1 MKSEKLEN
9 KFEDLKENI
18 NEASKTSDEEVKEI
32 NNNPEKDPIKD
43 LEEKV
48 EELNDKLLRSLAES
62 QNLRKIH
69 DKEKEDLIKYSSSNF
84 AREVLNIADNL
95 ERAFDLLK
103 NNTEFNNDKF
113 KDVKVGIELIEKE
126 LINSFERNGIKS
138 LESVGKKFD
147 PNYHQAL
154 NEVESDKEEG
164 TIVNE
169 IQKGYV
175 LYDRLLRPAMVSISK
190 KKKDSTK

>member
-1 MKSEKLEN
+1 MKNENLEN
-9 KFEDLKENI
+9 KSEDLKENI
-18 NEASKTSDEEVKEI
+18 NETSKTSDEEVKEI
-32 NNNPEKDPIKD
+32 NNNSEKDPIKD

-103 NNTEFNNDKF
+103 NNPEFNSDKF
-113 KDVKVGIELIEKE
+113 KDVKIGIELIEKE

-138 LESVGKKFD
+138 IESVGKKFD

-169 IQKGYV
+169 IQKGYM

-190 KKKDSTK
+190 KKKESAK

>member
-1 MKSEKLEN
+1 MSK
-9 KFEDLKENI
+9 DLKENI
-18 NEASKTSDEEVKEI
+18 NETSETSNEEVKEL
-32 NNNPEKDPIKD
+32 NNNSEKNPIKD

-48 EELNDKLLRSLAES
+48 EELNDKLLRSLAEN

-95 ERAFDLLK
+95 ERAFELLK
-103 NNTEFNNDKF
+103 NNPEFNNDKF

-138 LESVGKKFD
+138 IDSVGKKFD

-154 NEVESDKEEG
+154 NEVESDIEEG
-164 TIVNE
+164 TIIIEV
-169 IQKGYV
+169 QKGYM

-190 KKKDSTK
+190 KKKDSAK

>member
-1 MKSEKLEN
+1 MKSENLEN
-9 KFEDLKENI
+9 MSENLKENI
-18 NEASKTSDEEVKEI
+18 NVSSQTSNEEVKEL
-32 NNNPEKDPIKD
+32 NNNSEKDPIKD

-48 EELNDKLLRSLAES
+48 NELNDKLLRSLAET

-95 ERAFDLLK
+95 ERAFDLFK
-103 NNTEFNNDKF
+103 NNPEFNSDKF
-113 KDVKVGIELIEKE
+113 KDVKIGIELIEKE
-126 LINSFERNGIKS
+126 LINSFERNGGKS
-138 LESVGKKFD
+138 IESMGKKFD

-175 LYDRLLRPAMVSISK
+175 LYNRLLRPAMVSISK

>member
-1 MKSEKLEN
+1 MKNENLEN
-9 KFEDLKENI
+9 KSEDLKENI
-18 NEASKTSDEEVKEI
+18 NETSKTSDEQVKEI
-32 NNNPEKDPIKD
+32 NNNSVKDQIKD

-48 EELNDKLLRSLAES
+48 EELNDKLLRSLAEG

-103 NNTEFNNDKF
+103 NNPEFDSDKL
-113 KDVKVGIELIEKE
+113 KDVKIGIELIEKE

-138 LESVGKKFD
+138 IESVGKKFD

-154 NEVESDKEEG
+154 NEVESDKEDG
-164 TIVNE
+164 TIINE
-169 IQKGYV
+169 IQKGYL

-190 KKKDSTK
+190 KKKDITK

>member
-1 MKSEKLEN
+1 MKNENLEN
-9 KFEDLKENI
+9 KSEDLKENI
-18 NEASKTSDEEVKEI
+18 NETSKTSDEEVKEI
-32 NNNPEKDPIKD
+32 NNNSEKDPIKD

-103 NNTEFNNDKF
+103 NNPEFNSDKF
-113 KDVKVGIELIEKE
+113 KDVKIGIELIEKE

-138 LESVGKKFD
+138 IESVGKKFD

-154 NEVESDKEEG
+154 NEVESDKEDG
-164 TIVNE
+164 TIINE
-169 IQKGYV
+169 IQKGYL

-190 KKKDSTK
+190 KKKDITK

>member
-1 MKSEKLEN
+1 MKNENLEN
-9 KFEDLKENI
+9 KSEDLKENI
-18 NEASKTSDEEVKEI
+18 NETSKTSDEEVKEI
-32 NNNPEKDPIKD
+32 NNNSEKDPIKD

-103 NNTEFNNDKF
+103 NNPEFNNDKF
-113 KDVKVGIELIEKE
+113 KDVKIGIELIEKE

-138 LESVGKKFD
+138 IESVGKKFD

-154 NEVESDKEEG
+154 NEVESDKEDG
-164 TIVNE
+164 TIINE
-169 IQKGYV
+169 IQKGYM

>member
-1 MKSEKLEN
+1 MKNENLEN
-9 KFEDLKENI
+9 KSEDLKENI
-18 NEASKTSDEEVKEI
+18 NETSKTSDEKVKEI
-32 NNNPEKDPIKD
+32 NNNSEKDPIKD

-103 NNTEFNNDKF
+103 NNPEFNSDKF
-113 KDVKVGIELIEKE
+113 KDVKIGIELIEKE

-138 LESVGKKFD
+138 IESVGKKFD

-169 IQKGYV
+169 IQKGYM

-190 KKKDSTK
+190 KKKESAK

>member
-1 MKSEKLEN
+1 MKNENLEN
-9 KFEDLKENI
+9 KSKDLNENI
-18 NEASKTSDEEVKEI
+18 NETSETSDVVVKEL
-32 NNNPEKDPIKD
+32 NNNSEKDPIKN

-48 EELNDKLLRSLAES
+48 EELNDKLLRSLAEA

-103 NNTEFNNDKF
+103 NNPEFNNDKF
-113 KDVKVGIELIEKE
+113 KDVKIGVELIEKE
-126 LINSFERNGIKS
+126 LISSFERNGIKS
-138 LESVGKKFD
+138 IESMGKKFD

-154 NEVESDKEEG
+154 NEIESDKEEG

-169 IQKGYV
+169 IQKGYI

-190 KKKDSTK
+190 KKKDNAK

>member
-1 MKSEKLEN
+1 MKSENLEN
-9 KFEDLKENI
+9 KSEDLKENI
-18 NEASKTSDEEVKEI
+18 NETSKTSDEEVKEI
-32 NNNPEKDPIKD
+32 NNNLEKDPIKD

-95 ERAFDLLK
+95 ERAFYLLK
-103 NNTEFNNDKF
+103 NNTEFNNEKF

-169 IQKGYV
+169 IQKGYM

-190 KKKDSTK
+190 KKKDSAK

>member
-1 MKSEKLEN
+1 MKNENLEN
-9 KFEDLKENI
+9 KSEDLKENI
-18 NEASKTSDEEVKEI
+18 NETSKTSDEEVKEI
-32 NNNPEKDPIKD
+32 NNNSEKDPIKD

-84 AREVLNIADNL
+84 AREILNIADNL

-103 NNTEFNNDKF
+103 NNPEFNNDKF
-113 KDVKVGIELIEKE
+113 KDVKIGIELIEKE

-138 LESVGKKFD
+138 IESVGKKFD

-154 NEVESDKEEG
+154 NEVESDKEDG
-164 TIVNE
+164 TIINE
-169 IQKGYV
+169 IQKGYM

>member
-1 MKSEKLEN
+1 MKNENLEN
-9 KFEDLKENI
+9 KFEDFRENI
-18 NEASKTSDEEVKEI
+18 IETSKTSNEEVKES
-32 NNNPEKDPIKD
+32 NNNVEKDPIKD

-48 EELNDKLLRSLAES
+48 KELNDKLLRSLAEN

-69 DKEKEDLIKYSSSNF
+69 DKEKEDLLKYSSSNF

-103 NNTEFNNDKF
+103 KNSEFNNDKF

-138 LESVGKKFD
+138 IESVGKKFD

-164 TIVNE
+164 TIVDE
-169 IQKGYV
+169 IQKGYM

-190 KKKDSTK
+190 KK